1 MPADLL
7 YWGLRLVSPC
17 TSESSSTM
25 WIRRSLHVDEVVLLL
40 VPVVGGILVWSAGE
54 LGRCYPPRVPSFWQT
69 GTTRSYCHEMYI
81 KFLGKGVAIHE
92 NGHENR
98 VIGSSSP
105 TNYPWKMIWIVTTY
119 ENHMT
124 FVIWKTHGFT
134 RVLKLNEN
142 YDSWDMKNMTFSA
155 L

>member
-17 TSESSSTM
+17 TPESSSTM

-105 TNYPWKMIWIVTTY
+105 MNYPWKMIWIVTTY

-142 YDSWDMKNMTFSA
+142 YDLRYEKHDFSA